1 MIRVPQRMN
10 HNGDFDSRSIMMVI
24 LYMGMKYPIVL
35 LYLQA

>member
-10 HNGDFDSRSIMMVI
+10 HNCNFDSHSTIMII

-35 LYLQA
+35 SYLQA

>member
-10 HNGDFDSRSIMMVI
+10 HNCNFDSRSTIMI
-24 LYMGMKYPIVL
+24 IYMGMKYPIML